1 MSFRHWV
8 FIHMR
13 VIKICSPNL
22 GLSQPYFTGLKYGT
36 VFHTFQGPLLPCSER
51 GRMQLLAA
59 EGAPRYPIAIPKA
72 PSHPCCPGRCC
83 PHCRWTNRDLE
94 EQTGSTKCNTGNQ
107 IQESRLPE
115 SLLGT
120 RPWLPP
126 NIADSWLLFNLGLR
140 LQPPFHSIR
149 TCNCR

>member
-51 GRMQLLAA
+51 GRMQLSAA
-59 EGAPRYPIAIPKA
+59 GGAPRYPIVSPKHRPIPAALGGAVLSPLQVDKSRPRGA
-72 PSHPCCPGRCC
+72 DGLNQVQHWKSNPGVSTSRVFAG
-83 PHCRWTNRDLE
+83 H
-94 EQTGSTKCNTGNQ
+94 QTVAATKHRGLLAAFQ
-107 IQESRLPE
+107 SRLTTSA
-115 SLLGT
+115 SLSF
-120 RPWLPP
+120 
-126 NIADSWLLFNLGLR
+126 DKNL
-140 LQPPFHSIR
+140 
-149 TCNCR
+149 